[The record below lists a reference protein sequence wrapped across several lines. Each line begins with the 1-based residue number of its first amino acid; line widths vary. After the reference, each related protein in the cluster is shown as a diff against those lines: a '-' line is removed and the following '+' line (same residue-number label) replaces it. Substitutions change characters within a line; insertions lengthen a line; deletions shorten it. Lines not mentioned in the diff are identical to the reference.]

1 MKEEDMATIRDI
13 AKKSGFSIATVSRV
27 LNYDETLSVSDD
39 TKERI
44 FKVSEELNYRTLKQ
58 RSAKN
63 EKTKYRLGIVLFNSE
78 QEEINDPYFLAI
90 RLGIEKACTTKKID
104 LIKIYRQNNNL
115 DLSHVDQVDGL
126 IIVGRLSPEEIDEVK
141 KITNYITFVDFS
153 PLEAT
158 QDSVVIDFQKSMIN
172 VLDHLLSLNHRNIGF
187 IGGKQ
192 LIRPEITV
200 MDYREKAFRDYL
212 SSINLFDEKF
222 VFTGLFSTEEGYE
235 LMKKALQQPKLPTAF
250 FIASDSMAIGA
261 LRALHE
267 NNIHVPQQV
276 SIIGFNDISASS
288 YLQPSLSTVKVYTEF
303 MGETAVDLMIER
315 LETKRKIP
323 KKVVIPTEL
332 MIRESTAQQ
341 N

>member
-1 MKEEDMATIRDI
+1 
-13 AKKSGFSIATVSRV
+13 
-27 LNYDETLSVSDD
+27 
-39 TKERI
+39 
-44 FKVSEELNYRTLKQ
+44 
-58 RSAKN
+58 
-63 EKTKYRLGIVLFNSE
+63 
-78 QEEINDPYFLAI
+78 
-90 RLGIEKACTTKKID
+90 
-104 LIKIYRQNNNL
+104 
-115 DLSHVDQVDGL
+115 VDQVDGL
-126 IIVGRLSPEEIDEVK
+126 IVVGSLSPEEINQIQ
-141 KITNYITFVDFS
+141 KITSFITFVDSS
-153 PLEAT
+153 PLEST
-158 QDSVVIDFQKSMIN
+158 HDSVVIDFQKSMIN
-172 VLDHLLSLNHRNIGF
+172 VLDHLLSFNHRSIGF
-187 IGGKQ
+187 IGGKL

-235 LMKKALQQPKLPTAF
+235 LMKLALKQPKLPTAF

-267 NNIHVPQQV
+267 NNIRVPQQV